1 MTMTTRR
8 AALTSALCAC
18 LAGRAFAASAVE
30 AGLSVLQRASGG
42 RLGVYALDAASGHTL
57 LNLSENERFAMCST
71 FKLPLAAAVLARVD
85 AGAASL
91 EQRIKYGKEDLLS
104 YAPVT
109 SARVSEGEM
118 SVRDLTAGMIELS
131 DNTAANLLLK
141 LVDGPEGLTKWLR
154 SEGDQVTRLDRTEPE
169 LNSNLPNDP
178 RDTTTPRAMAETT
191 ARLLTGPVLRESS
204 RELLTQWM
212 VNASTGHKRIRA
224 GLPKKWRVGDK
235 TGTGARGAVNDVA
248 IAWPEGRGP
257 MVIAVYMSESKQP
270 TSELEAIHARV
281 AGLLA

>member
-1 MTMTTRR
+1 
-8 AALTSALCAC
+8 
-18 LAGRAFAASAVE
+18 
-30 AGLSVLQRASGG
+30 
-42 RLGVYALDAASGHTL
+42 
-57 LNLSENERFAMCST
+57 
-71 FKLPLAAAVLARVD
+71 VD

-191 ARLLTGPVLRESS
+191 ARLLTGSVLRESS